1 MNVESAMESYQKWNS
16 TVEAYTKVHKKVTKS
31 LALVQALQEQLNSC
45 KTVEKDVKALKAKF
59 KDAEK
64 EDWAFEAKRVELQ
77 VKVEQLEKSKKNLEA
92 EKELKCTEAE
102 KELDALNTQIA
113 PRLRELERAEQR
125 LSEKF
130 SEVEYIQKRRIPE
143 VSASKEALLDRLVN
157 KQLELIEKV
166 EQYDHLLSNK
176 LYHILG
182 SEERSL

>member
-1 MNVESAMESYQKWNS
+1 M
-16 TVEAYTKVHKKVTKS
+16 
-31 LALVQALQEQLNSC
+31 
-45 KTVEKDVKALKAKF
+45 
-59 KDAEK
+59 
-64 EDWAFEAKRVELQ
+64 
-77 VKVEQLEKSKKNLEA
+77 
-92 EKELKCTEAE
+92 
-102 KELDALNTQIA
+102 NTQIA